1 MLNDLIMYA
10 SAILAV
16 AVVVYMLIKKMDIK
30 IALFLMGI
38 ILILVS
44 LAMGNDIALK
54 EFESTGSAFL
64 DPLQVI
70 VEQFK
75 STFAKAGLIILMLGG
90 YTAYMSS
97 IGANDITV
105 QVLTRP
111 ISKIKSVYFLVPI
124 VFLLGNLLSLVIPSA
139 STLAI
144 LLLATLYPVLKRAGM
159 STLSIAAIIATSATI
174 IPTPLGSDNVA
185 IAEELALHPAF
196 ANLTV
201 TDYVFNYHAMISL
214 PTLLFIAI
222 VHYFWQKRMDKRSA
236 NNVSKEE
243 VELKKLDE
251 IKGGKLYKTVYA
263 ILPIFPIILLLISF
277 ALELTTGIAVTLSV
291 EIAVIVSLILAIIC
305 ELIRKKGDKKVLSD
319 TESFFEGMGR
329 AIPIVALIVAA
340 SVFVTGLQSIGLIEQ
355 LQESMQHIQGSG
367 FNFILP
373 LILVAFTAL
382 IVLLSGSGIALFF
395 AMVPLMVPLADAAGI
410 NPIAISIPMGLAGN
424 LFRSVSPVA
433 AVVLIIAG
441 TLKVDPLDIIKRTSV
456 PMVSGVIFM
465 FILSMIVFL

>member
-236 NNVSKEE
+236 NKVSKEE

-355 LQESMQHIQGSG
+355 LQESMQHIQGSD